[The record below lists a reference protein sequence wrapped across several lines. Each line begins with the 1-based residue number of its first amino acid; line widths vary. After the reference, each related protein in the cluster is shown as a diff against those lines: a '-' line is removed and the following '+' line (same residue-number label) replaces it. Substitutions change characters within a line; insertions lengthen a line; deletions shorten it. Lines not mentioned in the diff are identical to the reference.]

1 MGVLNLMLC
10 DLSPMQI
17 SFFFPGFVIP
27 KPSQLS
33 QWNCS
38 IAHIIYAAKKPASQS
53 YIVTRAWSCFSPC
66 KALQVY
72 FIFGYHTHGLDG
84 GTIQIQKW
92 KGCGAVLDS
101 GSVLF
106 WNFVKYFFIICL
118 LSLIYVRLFFWT
130 SSLA

>member
-10 DLSPMQI
+10 ELSPMQI

-27 KPSQLS
+27 KPRQLS

-38 IAHIIYAAKKPASQS
+38 IVLFMLLRNLLHRAVLSPEPGAAFHPAKH
-53 YIVTRAWSCFSPC
+53 C
-66 KALQVY
+66 KFY

-84 GTIQIQKW
+84 GSIQIQKW

-106 WNFVKYFFIICL
+106 WNFLKYFFITCL